1 MLSQI
6 SFVILHAGKKALEI
20 LVELSIFLLGAYF
33 AMKKVLAI
41 SLLMF
46 VLTAA
51 SMAAFGQDVKKKI
64 IRRMDVLQYLPDT
77 SDGNPETF
85 WKALLE
91 TENPIT
97 ETFDKIYKRDR
108 GIGAKAR
115 EKIDEAILL
124 HVRHYAD
131 IIKYNPVLDSIAENI
146 LIGSSGKVRLY
157 DLEKFTDNAFA
168 APNGN
173 VVIYRGL
180 QNLFSR
186 YKEELLTAIIA
197 HEVAHVLLRH
207 SLVQEYMQR
216 KNERN
221 NMIAASIAVGLQAF
235 ADGMN
240 SAYSGQAVNNAAYY
254 TSIFNSAKYDS
265 FMYQFKYSREIEL
278 QTDIVAFRLLDWVGI
293 GGERMKE
300 ALRLMA
306 DPFEYFSKLDDHYT
320 IPQRIA
326 VLEQLEMGPR
336 VKGVKRV
343 APVTEKNVGIVPGK
357 VRETSSRNVV
367 IKVGD
372 EIKLKT
378 ISGKEALWRTKD
390 SSVVKVYSDG
400 RVKGLTSGIAMV
412 WAYEKEGSD
421 NPELHAVSVV
431 EF

>member
-1 MLSQI
+1 
-6 SFVILHAGKKALEI
+6 
-20 LVELSIFLLGAYF
+20 
-33 AMKKVLAI
+33 MKKVLAI

>member
-1 MLSQI
+1 M
-6 SFVILHAGKKALEI
+6 
-20 LVELSIFLLGAYF
+20 FLLLCVA
-33 AMKKVLAI
+33 V
-41 SLLMF
+41 
-46 VLTAA
+46 
-51 SMAAFGQDVKKKI
+51 SMTVFGQDVKKKI
-64 IRRMDVLQYLPDT
+64 IKRVDVLQYLPDT

-278 QTDIVAFRLLDWVGI
+278 QADIVAFRLLDWVGI

-300 ALRLMA
+300 ALRLLA
-306 DPFEYFSKLDDHYT
+306 DPFEYYSKLDDHYT
-320 IPQRIA
+320 MPQRIA

-336 VKGVKRV
+336 IRGVR
-343 APVTEKNVGIVPGK
+343 PVGPGAESKIRPASGKEK
-357 VRETSSRNVV
+357 ETSSRDVLIKIGDVV
-367 IKVGD
+367 R
-372 EIKLKT
+372 LRT
-378 ISGKEALWRTKD
+378 LSGKTAQWSSKD
-390 SSVVKVYSDG
+390 TSIVRVYSDG
-400 RVKGLTSGIAMV
+400 RIRGLSAGLAMF
-412 WAYEKEGSD
+412 WAYIEDSD
-421 NPELHAVSVV
+421 TQELHAVSVV
-431 EF
+431 N